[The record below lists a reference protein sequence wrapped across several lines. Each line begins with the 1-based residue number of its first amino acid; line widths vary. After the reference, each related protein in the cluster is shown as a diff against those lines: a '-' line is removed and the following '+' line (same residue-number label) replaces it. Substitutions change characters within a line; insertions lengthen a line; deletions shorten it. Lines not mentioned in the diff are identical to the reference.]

1 MKVPTG
7 LFEIGSEVPCHLGY
21 PWTVRVRGDPEHV
34 DDSSLEH
41 EHDRDHDHDHDHEH
55 EHGHEHEHEQHVV
68 APEQHAVDVEE
79 VGCENPLGLGGEELG
94 PRRARSSWSRWQ
106 TVPAQDSGDAR
117 LRHGDAELCELADD
131 SEITPPW
138 VSLARRQISS
148 TVSSGRAG
156 RPGRRCG

>member
-7 LFEIGSEVPCHLGY
+7 LFEIGSEVPCHLDY

-34 DDSSLEH
+34 DDSSL
-41 EHDRDHDHDHDHEH
+41 DHDHDHDHE
-55 EHGHEHEHEQHVV
+55 QHVI

-79 VGCENPLGLGGEELG
+79 VGCENPLGLDAEELG

-106 TVPAQDSGDAR
+106 TVPAQDSDDAR
-117 LRHGDAELCELADD
+117 LRHGDTELCELADD
-131 SEITPPW
+131 SEITPPE
-138 VSLARRQISS
+138 VSRARRQISS

>member
-21 PWTVRVRGDPEHV
+21 PWTLRVRGDPEHV

-41 EHDRDHDHDHDHEH
+41 DHDHDHDHE
-55 EHGHEHEHEQHVV
+55 HEHEHEQHVV

-94 PRRARSSWSRWQ
+94 PRR
-106 TVPAQDSGDAR
+106 G
-117 LRHGDAELCELADD
+117 
-131 SEITPPW
+131 
-138 VSLARRQISS
+138 
-148 TVSSGRAG
+148 AG
-156 RPGRRCG
+156 GRRYRHRIVATLVFDTVTPSFASAPTIRR